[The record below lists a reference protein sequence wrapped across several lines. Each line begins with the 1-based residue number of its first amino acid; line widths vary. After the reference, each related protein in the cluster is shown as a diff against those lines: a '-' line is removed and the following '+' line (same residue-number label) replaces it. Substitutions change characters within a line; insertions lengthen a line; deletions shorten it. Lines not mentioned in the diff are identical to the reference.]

1 MICSALR
8 NNCVSITTPEA
19 ASGRVITASCA
30 GSGREGAAGMRSTL
44 IVAAD
49 TSVTRA
55 RAPGAG
61 SFADS
66 EQPPASGARAGVV
79 GSRRARRPGPG
90 KAGITVE
97 IRIGITNSGRE
108 LNFESSESAD
118 VLKKSISTA
127 LDADATHLTFNDIKG
142 DSYIVPTAGLA
153 YIELG
158 TEEARRV
165 GFVA

>member
-1 MICSALR
+1 M
-8 NNCVSITTPEA
+8 
-19 ASGRVITASCA
+19 
-30 GSGREGAAGMRSTL
+30 
-44 IVAAD
+44 
-49 TSVTRA
+49 
-55 RAPGAG
+55 
-61 SFADS
+61 
-66 EQPPASGARAGVV
+66 
-79 GSRRARRPGPG
+79 
-90 KAGITVE
+90 E

-118 VLKKSISTA
+118 VLKKSISAA
-127 LDADATHLTFNDIKG
+127 LDAGATHLTFTDTKG